1 MILNWGLENFKSI
14 KDNMPFIELGRLNV
28 IAGANSSGKSTF
40 IQSILLM
47 MQTLANRDN
56 VAFQANGEL
65 IKLGEADDIWH
76 YGQNSPLKFEMLL
89 RDFDNKEQFIY
100 IKIYFG
106 FVENYIIPIY
116 SIFAI
121 GQGKSPSRFAKRIEI
136 ELREKGYYT
145 KFISDNL
152 RNQIS
157 SELHEKNAGEII
169 TFENLLVRVEDFYPK
184 LLQIETKKVS
194 RRLDWPIAI
203 IDPNDPRIS
212 NDDFN
217 LQIPDEIWD
226 VLFNISQRLGISGL
240 ETNPLIGKKK
250 RVVNT
255 LGDYHKWFGN
265 LAGNE
270 IVRLQETL
278 SNELPGVVVDDI
290 EYYSIKFFEQIENCV
305 TTLFTNRIRYLSAN
319 RIPPTMLFGA
329 GNNSSWSEV
338 GVYGENV
345 APAIQEYSGKNISF
359 WNPYKQ
365 AIEENS
371 MLEALV
377 VWLQFF
383 ELVNRV
389 DTESRGKLGTL
400 LKIYTSGIDKEFD
413 LTSVGF
419 GTSQILPIL
428 VQGLLTPPNSIFI
441 VEQPEVHLHPRVQS
455 QLADFFLSL
464 ARAGVQCII
473 ETHSEHIVNRLRL
486 RIVEDIGTETL
497 DLIRIYFVEKID
509 SETYFRDVQAN
520 EYGAIAKWPE
530 GFFDQVEN
538 EHLKIGRMASKKRMQ
553 KSGGK

>member
-14 KDNMPFIELGRLNV
+14 KDNMGLSSLRPLTL

-47 MQTLANRDN
+47 MQTMANRDN
-56 VAFQANGEL
+56 VALQINGEL
-65 IKLGEADDIWH
+65 VRLGQTDDIWH
-76 YGQNSPLKFEMLL
+76 YGQFRNLPLKIEMLL
-89 RDFDNKEQFIY
+89 KDIDDDDLSLYIKVDFEPINFTEVQVITAEYAVGIGQNPKKYEYRLHIEINNGGYYITYISDSLREDILRELYLRGFDDIAPFDNT
-100 IKIYFG
+100 
-106 FVENYIIPIY
+106 FVEI
-116 SIFAI
+116 
-121 GQGKSPSRFAKRIEI
+121 
-136 ELREKGYYT
+136 
-145 KFISDNL
+145 
-152 RNQIS
+152 
-157 SELHEKNAGEII
+157 
-169 TFENLLVRVEDFYPK
+169 EDFYPRFFR
-184 LLQIETKKVS
+184 IEAQAQS
-194 RRLDWPIAI
+194 RELNWESVLANPRSFPLNDTQLNEDIPNEHWVIILKIA
-203 IDPNDPRIS
+203 
-212 NDDFN
+212 
-217 LQIPDEIWD
+217 DE
-226 VLFNISQRLGISGL
+226 LRFSGL
-240 ETNPLIGKKK
+240 RPALLNKDKPMKLKQYRE
-250 RVVNT
+250 
-255 LGDYHKWFGN
+255 WFGK
-265 LAGNE
+265 LSTE
-270 IVRLQETL
+270 KSERL
-278 SNELPGVVVDDI
+278 SNRLTKELIVSESKEFFLSI
-290 EYYSIKFFEQIENCV
+290 EFFEKIKRLLDEV
-305 TTLFTNRIRYLSAN
+305 FTQRIRYLSAN
-319 RIPPTMLFGA
+319 RIPPTMLFGLDVA
-329 GNNSSWSEV
+329 SSWSEV
-338 GVYGENV
+338 GISGENV
-345 APAIQEYSGKNISF
+345 ALALREHGNRMIRF
-359 WNPYKQ
+359 WNPFVSQ
-365 AIEENS
+365 IQENT
-371 MLEALV
+371 MINALV
-377 VWLQFF
+377 IWLQFF
-383 ELVNRV
+383 ELVDRV
-389 DTESRGKLGTL
+389 DTEDRGKLGTL